1 MLTHVKVIAWL
12 HILYGLFTVC
22 IALLVFGGM
31 MVGSMFSG
39 SVMGMIGGSILGGF
53 LGLFLGARGAVGLI
67 AGWGLLTLRPW
78 ARILTIVLGI
88 LALFSFPFGTALGVY
103 TLWVLFSN
111 EGAALF
117 NGPRPTVTY

>member
-1 MLTHVKVIAWL
+1 MLTHVKVIGWL
-12 HILYGLFTVC
+12 HIIFGLFWAC
-22 IALLVFGGM
+22 IALLTFGGM

-39 SVMGMIGGSILGGF
+39 SLTGMIGGSLLGGF
-53 LGLFLGARGAVGLI
+53 LGVFLGARAALGIIG
-67 AGWGLLTLRPW
+67 GWGLLTLRPW
-78 ARILTIVLGI
+78 ARILMIVLAI
-88 LALFSFPFGTALGVY
+88 LGLLNFPFGTALSVY

>member
-1 MLTHVKVIAWL
+1 MLTHVKIIGWL
-12 HILYGLFTVC
+12 HIIFGLFTLC

-39 SVMGMIGGSILGGF
+39 SILGMIGGSILGSF
-53 LGLFLGARGAVGLI
+53 VGLFVGARGALGLV

-78 ARILTIVLGI
+78 ARILGII
-88 LALFSFPFGTALGVY
+88 LAILGLFSFPWGTILGVY
-103 TLWVLFSN
+103 TLWVLFSA

-117 NGPRPTVTY
+117 SGPRPSASY